1 MALRAYH
8 ELLAV
13 EQAFT
18 QEAEELDVYA
28 AKKRGNHEAEREAAL
43 CRIEARNVRKE
54 LERFR

>member
-8 ELLAV
+8 ELLEV
-13 EQAFT
+13 ERGFT

-28 AKKRGNHEAEREAAL
+28 ALKRGNYEAKREAAL

>member
-8 ELLAV
+8 ELLEV
-13 EQAFT
+13 EYGFT
-18 QEAEELDVYA
+18 QEAEELDAYA
-28 AKKRGNHEAEREAAL
+28 ALKRDNHETEREAAL

>member
-13 EQAFT
+13 ERGFT
-18 QEAEELDVYA
+18 QEAEELDAYA
-28 AKKRGNHEAEREAAL
+28 ALKRGNHEAEREATF